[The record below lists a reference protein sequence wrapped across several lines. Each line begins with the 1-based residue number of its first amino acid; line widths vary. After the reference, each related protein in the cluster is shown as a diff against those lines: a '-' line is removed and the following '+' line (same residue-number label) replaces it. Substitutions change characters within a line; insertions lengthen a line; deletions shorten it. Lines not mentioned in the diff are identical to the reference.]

1 MNEFF
6 QFVFLGFGLT
16 AVYALL
22 SEGIVLIYQGSG
34 VVNFSQG
41 ALALLGA
48 IVFTRITGDG
58 AHSIVLGLVAAI
70 AAGAA
75 AGAVIQLGVMHPLRN
90 ASSLARIIATLG
102 VLLIVQAAAAL
113 HYSNNVET
121 VSQYLPQH
129 TTTIFG
135 VAAQVDQLVLV
146 GIAAVV
152 TIGLALMYRRTLFGM
167 AMRAAAEN
175 EMSAGT
181 LGWSVNRLAVA
192 TWTLGGALAGAAG
205 ALIVPLTGLSV
216 ATIVLLVVPALA
228 AALLGRFSSFTRTFA
243 GALII
248 GVGQSLLGNYWSQP
262 GAGDAFPFVVIIIL
276 LVLTGRSLPVR
287 EHVSDRLPSL
297 GNGLLRPM
305 PIVVC
310 TALGIV
316 LMGWVFNINWQD
328 AFTVSV
334 STGIVLLSIVVLTG
348 YAGQISL
355 AQFALAGLGAYVA
368 GRLVATQGW
377 PYWLAALAGMV
388 AAAPIG
394 VAFALPALRTRGV
407 NLAVVTLGLGVAV
420 DSLLFNNADYTGGL
434 QGTNIGSAKLFGL
447 DVDSIN
453 HPGRWG
459 VLVVVLFLI
468 AALVVV
474 NLRRSAGGRR
484 LIAIRENERA
494 AASLGV
500 SVIRSKLYAFALAS
514 TIAALGGITIA
525 FAQQSI
531 LFADFGPFSSITA
544 ASLGVIGGIGYLAG
558 PLAGST
564 LAAGGAGS
572 LFNGLLSGL
581 ANYLVLIGGV
591 LVIVMLITYP
601 DGFVPGVLVLAR
613 RLTARLGLTARLP
626 LGRRSSGI
634 AWPADAAPI
643 EQVQVRAQKL
653 ELSGL
658 TVRFGPTV
666 AVDDVS
672 FTVEPG
678 EIVGLIGPNG
688 AGKTT
693 LIDAV
698 TGFVPAAVGTIA
710 LGGRDLTK
718 RAAHSRVHAGLARS
732 WQSLELFEDISV
744 LENLLVAAEISQ
756 RRRGDNV
763 LQLVIPRKPTLTA
776 TARAAVAAFELGDNL
791 ERKADELPFGR
802 RRAVGI
808 ARAVALSPSLLL
820 LDEPAAGLSEHET
833 REFAGL
839 IKQLAER
846 WGMGILIV
854 EHDVEMVMSLC
865 DRIVVLDFGKKIAE
879 GVPADIR
886 RHPAV
891 IAAYL
896 GSSDESAAPVRTSQL
911 VS

>member
-22 SEGIVLIYQGSG
+22 SEGVVLVYLGSG

-48 IVFTRITGDG
+48 IVFTVVTGEGSHD
-58 AHSIVLGLVAAI
+58 IILGVIAAI
-70 AAGAA
+70 ATGAA
-75 AGAVIQLGVMHPLRN
+75 AGLVIQMGIMRQLRN
-90 ASSLARIIATLG
+90 ASALARIIATLG
-102 VLLIVQAAAAL
+102 VLLIVEAAATL
-113 HYSNNVET
+113 HYSSNVEE
-121 VSQYLPQH
+121 VNQFLPQNG
-129 TTTIFG
+129 TTIFG
-135 VAAQVDQLVLV
+135 VPVQVYQLVLI
-146 GIAAVV
+146 GIAAAV
-152 TIGLALMYRRTLFGM
+152 TAGLILMYRKTLFGI

-175 EMSAGT
+175 EMAAGS
-181 LGWSVNRLAVA
+181 LGWSANHLAIA
-192 TWTLGGALAGAAG
+192 NWTLGGALAGAAG

-216 ATIVLLVVPALA
+216 ATIALLVVPSLA
-228 AALLGRFSSFTRTFA
+228 AALMGRFSSFTGTFI

-248 GVGQSLLGNYWSQP
+248 GCGQSLLGNYWSQP
-262 GAGDAFPFVVIIIL
+262 GVGDAFPFVVIIVM

-287 EHVSDRLPSL
+287 GQVSDRLPSI
-297 GNGLLRPM
+297 GSGMVRPV
-305 PIVVC
+305 PIAVAV
-310 TALGIV
+310 ALAIV
-316 LMGWVFNINWQD
+316 LMGWVFNVNWQD

-355 AQFALAGLGAYVA
+355 AQYALAGLGAYVA

-377 PYWLAALAGMV
+377 PYWLAALAGIA

-394 VAFALPALRTRGV
+394 MAFALPALRTRGV

-420 DSLLFNNADYTGGL
+420 NSLLFNNANYTGGL
-434 QGTNIGSAKLFGL
+434 QGTNIGAAKLFGL
-447 DVDSIN
+447 DVDSIS

-474 NLRRSAGGRR
+474 NLRRSAAGRR

-500 SVIRSKLYAFALAS
+500 SVVNSKLYAFALAS
-514 TIAALGGITIA
+514 MLAALGGITIG

-531 LFADFGPFSSITA
+531 LFTNFDPFSSITA
-544 ASLGVIGGIGYLAG
+544 ASLGVIGGIGYVTG
-558 PLAGST
+558 PLAGSSLT
-564 LAAGGAGS
+564 TGGAGS

-581 ANYLVLIGGV
+581 DNYLVLISGV
-591 LVIVMLITYP
+591 FVILILIANP
-601 DGFVPGVLVLAR
+601 DGFVPGTLDLVR
-613 RLTARLGLTARLP
+613 RLGARLSVTDRLP
-626 LGRRSSGI
+626 SWARS
-634 AWPADAAPI
+634 APSEESLDSRPV
-643 EQVQVRAQKL
+643 EQVRVRAQRL

-666 AVDDVS
+666 AVNDIS
-672 FTVEPG
+672 FAVEPG
-678 EIVGLIGPNG
+678 QIVGLIGPNG

-698 TGFVPAAVGTIA
+698 TGFVSASAGTIK
-710 LGGRDLTK
+710 LGDQDLSK
-718 RAAHSRVHAGLARS
+718 RSAYTRVHAGLARS
-732 WQSLELFEDISV
+732 WQSLELFEDVSV
-744 LENLLVAAEISQ
+744 LENLLVASEVNQ
-756 RRRGDNV
+756 RWWEGPLR
-763 LQLVIPRKPTLTA
+763 LVIPRKPKLTD
-776 TARAAVAAFELGDNL
+776 TARAAVAEFQLGSELH
-791 ERKADELPFGR
+791 RKAEELPFGM

-833 REFAGL
+833 REFAVL
-839 IKQLAER
+839 VRQLAQR

-865 DRIVVLDFGKKIAE
+865 DRIVVLNFGTKIAE
-879 GVPADIR
+879 GSPSDVRND
-886 RHPAV
+886 PAV

-896 GSSDESAAPVRTSQL
+896 GTPEASVAAVGTSEM
-911 VS
+911 VG